1 MAGCDD
7 FDQNQANREK
17 GRVAIS
23 SMLAAIMLTAFK
35 LIVGIA
41 TNSLGIL
48 SEAAH
53 SALDLLATGMTLWA
67 VKISGRPAD
76 REYTYGHG
84 KFENLSALVETML
97 LLATCLWIVYEATAR
112 FVFHRQFDVK
122 ANVWAFL
129 VVLFSMVVDFSRSRA
144 LHHYAQKYN
153 SRALE
158 ADALNFST
166 DIGRQPWCCWGW
178 SECSVAQKVH
188 LPWLTHADT
197 VAALGVAVIVIF
209 VSVRLGKKSVDDLL
223 DRIPAGLSRAGCGR
237 GGGRAGGYR
246 GHQNPALRRSGPE
259 TFADVTLSVGLA
271 TSFEKAH
278 QISDEAAAAV
288 RSILP
293 APTWSFMPSRSATR
307 RGTDDDGP
315 RVGGAA
321 RDGRPRHPHFR
332 RTGATLP
339 RNASGGQRPAQCGRG
354 PSPSH

>member
-1 MAGCDD
+1 MADYD
-7 FDQNQANREK
+7 HFDQNQANREK
-17 GRVAIS
+17 GRVALS
-23 SMLAAIMLTAFK
+23 SMLAAIMLTALK
-35 LIVGIA
+35 LIVGIS

-84 KFENLSALVETML
+84 KFENLSALFETML
-97 LLATCLWIVYEATAR
+97 LLVTCLWIAYEAMAR
-112 FVFHRQFDVK
+112 LVFHHGFHVE
-122 ANVWAFL
+122 ANIWAFL
-129 VVLFSMVVDFSRSRA
+129 VVLLSIVVDFSRSRA

-166 DIGRQPWCCWGW
+166 DIW
-178 SECSVAQKVH
+178 SSAVVLLGLVGVLVAQKMQ

-197 VAALGVAVIVIF
+197 VAALGVAVIVIW
-209 VSVRLGKKSVDDLL
+209 VSVRLGKNSVDDLL
-223 DRIPAGLSRAGCGR
+223 DRIPAGLQEQVAAAAAGVPGVIEVTKVR
-237 GGGRAGGYR
+237 M
-246 GHQNPALRRSGPE
+246 RRSGPE

-288 RSILP
+288 ARYCP
-293 APTWSFMPSRSATR
+293 VPTWLFMPSRSHN
-307 RGTDDDGP
+307 P
-315 RVGGAA
+315 
-321 RDGRPRHPHFR
+321 
-332 RTGATLP
+332 P
-339 RNASGGQRPAQCGRG
+339 RN
-354 PSPSH
+354 